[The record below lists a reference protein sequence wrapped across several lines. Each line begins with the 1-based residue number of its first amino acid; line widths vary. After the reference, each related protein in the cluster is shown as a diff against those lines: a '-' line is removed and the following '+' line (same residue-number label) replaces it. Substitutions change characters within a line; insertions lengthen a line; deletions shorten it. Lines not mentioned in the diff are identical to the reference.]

1 MGEQLEPDELDKKR
15 EDMNSTVEDKAT
27 TMGESILNL
36 LKMSAAHIKNILV
49 YFVFGVIVLFYAKLG
64 TSNII
69 PTEPDCVPENTE
81 CIINIFS
88 TWSGQS
94 MKFLFADVPANKK
107 YMFLDMFRKNKKYSN
122 SFIVRYM
129 IDIMEGL
136 LLLNYGAFNKL
147 FKFFDSMF
155 YEWAIIIF
163 GPIILGFF
171 TFGLSI
177 VDFGYLIYLLI
188 TGLAWSFKKVMNPT
202 EKNTKIWRSLDSS
215 EDGTSAYLWAILKFW
230 VLILF
235 GFIAFTISGYLLIPF
250 VIGVCLIGFLMYKCK
265 MADTANYDDRSKFPP
280 KSFGGILMEA
290 FKFFKSPLMA
300 LIGAV
305 ITLNAYFSLGVP
317 ALIMSSLVLILIAF
331 DIISIDLF
339 KPVIF
344 TNLSDISYEN
354 TCEPKDG
361 ETPSCS
367 GQQGGFQRGGGGGS
381 NGGGSNVGV
390 DWESWVDSFT
400 GKSHK
405 KLMKQIKSLH
415 KKIHA

>member
-15 EDMNSTVEDKAT
+15 EDMNSTAEDKAT

-36 LKMSAAHIKNILV
+36 LKMSAAHIKNILL
-49 YFVFGVIVLFYAKLG
+49 YFIFGVIVLFYAKLG
-64 TSNII
+64 TANII

-107 YMFLDMFRKNKKYSN
+107 YMFLDMFRKNKKFSN

-129 IDIMEGL
+129 VDIMEGL

-147 FKFFDSMF
+147 FKFFDSTF
-155 YEWAIIIF
+155 YEWAIILF

-177 VDFGYLIYLLI
+177 VDFGYLIYLLV

-202 EKNTKIWRSLDSS
+202 EKTTKIWRSLDSS
-215 EDGTSAYLWAILKFW
+215 EDGTSAYLWAIMKFW
-230 VLILF
+230 VLGLF
-235 GFIAFTISGYLLIPF
+235 GFIAFIISGYLLIPF
-250 VIGVCLIGFLMYKCK
+250 AIFVCLIGFLMYKCK
-265 MADTANYDDRSKFPP
+265 MADTANYEDRSKFPP

-300 LIGAV
+300 LVGVV
-305 ITLNAYFSLGVP
+305 ITMNAYFSLGVP
-317 ALIMSSLVLILIAF
+317 ALIVSLLVLILIAF

-339 KPVIF
+339 KPVVF

-361 ETPSCS
+361 DTPSCS
-367 GQQGGFQRGGGGGS
+367 GQQGGFQQGGGAS
-381 NGGGSNVGV
+381 NGGV
-390 DWESWVDSFT
+390 DWESWIDSFT

-415 KKIHA
+415 QKIKS

>member
-1 MGEQLEPDELDKKR
+1 MVELEPDEVDKKR
-15 EDMNSTVEDKAT
+15 EEITSTVEDKAT
-27 TMGESILNL
+27 TIGTSILNL
-36 LKMSAAHIKNILV
+36 LKMSAIHIRNIFL
-49 YFVFGVIVLFYAKLG
+49 YFVFGIIVLFYAKLG

-69 PTEPDCVPENTE
+69 PTEPDCIPENTE

-94 MKFLFADVPANKK
+94 MKFCFADAPANKK
-107 YMFLDMFRKNKKYSN
+107 YMFLDMFRKNRKSSN
-122 SFIVRYM
+122 SFIIRYM
-129 IDIMEGL
+129 TDIMEGL
-136 LLLNYGAFNKL
+136 ILLNYGAFNKL

-155 YEWAIIIF
+155 YEWAIILF

-171 TFGLSI
+171 TIGLSI
-177 VDFGYLIYLLI
+177 LDFGYLIYLVV
-188 TGLAWSFKKVMNPT
+188 TGLAWSFKKVMNPK
-202 EKNTKIWRSLDSS
+202 EKATKIWRSLDSA
-215 EDGTSAYLWAILKFW
+215 EDGLSAYALAFIKFI
-230 VLILF
+230 VLCIF
-235 GFIAFTISGYLLIPF
+235 ATIAVIISGYFLIPF
-250 VIGVCLIGFLMYKCK
+250 AINVCLIGFLMYKCK
-265 MADTANYDDRSKFPP
+265 MADTADYGDRSKFPP
-280 KSFGGILMEA
+280 KSFGGILIEA

-300 LIGAV
+300 LVGAV

-317 ALIMSSLVLILIAF
+317 ALIVSLLVLILIAF

-339 KPVIF
+339 KPVVF

-367 GQQGGFQRGGGGGS
+367 AQQGGGGS
-381 NGGGSNVGV
+381 NGGGSKSEAV
-390 DWESWVDSFT
+390 DWESWMDSFT
-400 GKSHK
+400 GKSHN

>member
-1 MGEQLEPDELDKKR
+1 MGEQLEPDEIDKKR
-15 EDMNSTVEDKAT
+15 EDMNSTPEDKAT
-27 TMGESILNL
+27 NMGESILNL
-36 LKMSAAHIKNILV
+36 LKTSALHIRNIFL
-49 YFVFGVIVLFYAKLG
+49 YFIFGVIVLFYAKLG

-107 YMFLDMFRKNKKYSN
+107 YMFLDMFRKNKKFSN
-122 SFIVRYM
+122 SFIIRYM
-129 IDIMEGL
+129 TDIMEGL

-155 YEWAIIIF
+155 YEWAIILF

-171 TFGLSI
+171 ALGLSI
-177 VDFGYLIYLLI
+177 IDFGYLIYLVI
-188 TGLAWSFKKVMNPT
+188 TGLAWSFKKVANPT

-215 EDGTSAYLWAILKFW
+215 EDGTSSYIFAIMKFW
-230 VLILF
+230 VLFLF
-235 GFIAFTISGYLLIPF
+235 GIIAVCLSGYLLIPF
-250 VIGVCLIGFLMYKCK
+250 AINVCLIGFLMYKCK
-265 MADTANYDDRSKFPP
+265 MADGAEYSDRSKFPP

-290 FKFFKSPLMA
+290 LKFFKSPLMA
-300 LIGAV
+300 LVGAV

-317 ALIMSSLVLILIAF
+317 ALIVSVLVLILIAF

-339 KPVIF
+339 KPVVF

-361 ETPSCS
+361 DAPSCS
-367 GQQGGFQRGGGGGS
+367 GQQGGGGGS
-381 NGGGSNVGV
+381 NGGGSNGGV
-390 DWESWVDSFT
+390 DWESWMDSFT

-415 KKIHA
+415 NKIHA